1 MSAYPKCDFCGEC
14 IECARM
20 NIPEHYRVYL
30 QPLEAAVRAEVLREA
45 AELGRELSR
54 QGYSA
59 QEIAKKLDGMA
70 DGGAA

>member
-1 MSAYPKCDFCGEC
+1 MPSSPENLKDKRTLGERIVDALLAEGVAC
-14 IECARM
+14 
-20 NIPEHYRVYL
+20 
-30 QPLEAAVRAEVLREA
+30 RAEVLREA

-59 QEIAKKLDGMA
+59 QEIAKKLDRMA